1 MNLLPK
7 RYQSASPYLI
17 VLFIATLFFIIS
29 SFYPYEITCDVAL
42 QLKSVQ
48 QWLKAESNLFNSVV
62 VPKTADLSRDVQ
74 AWITVLPPG
83 VPLFFMPMVALGL
96 PLGVAAKFTAYVLF
110 ILGCLGWI
118 KLANTLQANF
128 PTKIIFSLMLPLY
141 SVTIASVNVLY
152 GDVLPFGIMPW
163 LFLYT
168 LYVSRC
174 FQSVNKAYGPVAVNS
189 CLSGILLGSVFWLK
203 YSAFLVSLGLLLY
216 LAICFLFFKS
226 KYSFKKRFL
235 LLVICATSFLSLV
248 FIFVL
253 ANKHFSG
260 IFSHML
266 EHKHRDDLAYIIRMS
281 PGTRGPQLLI
291 SLLGSPGLAL
301 SQSHG
306 WLSHIIL
313 CSDSIFPFFR
323 SLGFFQRAIPLAI
336 AGIPGTLI
344 FFWLLF
350 YSVKIFGK
358 RIFIF
363 ACCITF
369 IPFVLL
375 GYVSNIWGYNILIFQ
390 SNRYVS
396 AFFVFTQILLIGAL
410 YQIFSKTRSTKMR
423 VFISFVFVVFFLV
436 PSLFHL
442 ASFVKNTIVERLG
455 HKYITTENRIYVP
468 TLSETNV
475 KSAVDKIN
483 SVIKSPR
490 DVVILAVIDCYGAS
504 DGPWLEIKTR
514 CIPLNHET
522 SHFSLVP
529 GLEGA
534 YLTSSTTFK
543 TSKDL
548 RVIIVISKY
557 LEKDENILLKLKQ
570 RFPQT
575 KIWTRLEDNAD
586 TETLVSI
593 WYADLKVS

>member
-1 MNLLPK
+1 MNLLLK
-7 RYQSASPYLI
+7 RYHSVYPYLI
-17 VLFIATLFFIIS
+17 ALFIATLFFLIS
-29 SFYPYEITCDVAL
+29 SFYPYEINCDVAF

-62 VPKTADLSRDVQ
+62 VPKTADLSKDVQ
-74 AWITVLPPG
+74 SCITVFPPG

-96 PLGVAAKFTAYVLF
+96 PLGVAAKFTAYALF

-118 KLANTLQANF
+118 KLANTLQASF
-128 PTKIIFSLMLPLY
+128 PAKIIFSLMLPLY
-141 SVTIASVNVLY
+141 SVAIANVNVLY

-174 FQSVNKAYGPVAVNS
+174 FQSANKAYGPVVVNS
-189 CLSGILLGSVFWLK
+189 CVSGILLGSVFWLK

-216 LAICFLFFKS
+216 LAICFLFFES

-235 LLVICATSFLSLV
+235 LLVICAVSFLSLV

-253 ANKHFSG
+253 SNKHFSR
-260 IFSHML
+260 ILFHML
-266 EHKHRDDLAYIIRMS
+266 DYKYVKDAVYIRGS
-281 PGTRGPQLLI
+281 PGTMGPQLLI

-313 CSDSIFPFFR
+313 FSDSIFPFFR
-323 SLGFFQRAIPLAI
+323 SLDFYQRAIPLAI

-344 FFWLLF
+344 FFWLLL
-350 YSVKIFGK
+350 YSVNIFGK

-369 IPFVLL
+369 VPFVLL
-375 GYVSNIWGYNILIFQ
+375 GYISNISGLNILIFH
-390 SNRYVS
+390 SNRFVS

-410 YQIFSKTRSTKMR
+410 CRIFSKTRSTKMR

-442 ASFVKNTIVERLG
+442 AYFVKNSIAERLG

-475 KSAVDKIN
+475 KSTVDKIN
-483 SVIKSPR
+483 SVIKSPG
-490 DVVILAVIDCYGAS
+490 DVVILAVMDCYGS
-504 DGPWLEIKTR
+504 SREPWLEIKQR
-514 CIPLNHET
+514 SLPLSYDFDYLSFTPE
-522 SHFSLVP
+522 V
-529 GLEGA
+529 EGA
-534 YLTSSTTFK
+534 DLNSTAIFRTSRG
-543 TSKDL
+543 L
-548 RVIIVISKY
+548 RVIIVISKT
-557 LEKDENILLKLKQ
+557 LENKEGILLKLKQ
-570 RFPQT
+570 RFPQA
-575 KIWTRLEDNAD
+575 KAWNHIEDGTDVNA
-586 TETLVSI
+586 LISI
-593 WYADLKVS
+593 WYSDLKV

>member
-1 MNLLPK
+1 MNLLLK
-7 RYQSASPYLI
+7 RYHSVYPYLI
-17 VLFIATLFFIIS
+17 VLFIATLFFLIS
-29 SFYPYEITCDVAL
+29 SFYPYEIYSDVAL

-74 AWITVLPPG
+74 SWITVLPPG

-96 PLGVAAKFTAYVLF
+96 PLGMAAKFTAYVLF

-128 PTKIIFSLMLPLY
+128 PTKIIFSLMLSLY

-174 FQSVNKAYGPVAVNS
+174 FQSVNKDYGSVAVNS

-203 YSAFLVSLGLLLY
+203 YSAFLVSSGLLLY

-226 KYSFKKRFL
+226 KYSFKRRFL

-260 IFSHML
+260 ILSHML
-266 EHKHRDDLAYIIRMS
+266 DYKHCRDVVYIRRS
-281 PGTRGPQLLI
+281 PSTMGPQLLI

-323 SLGFFQRAIPLAI
+323 SLDFYQRAIPLAI

-344 FFWLLF
+344 FFWLLL

-369 IPFVLL
+369 VPFVLL
-375 GYVSNIWGYNILIFQ
+375 GYVSNIFGINILIFQ
-390 SNRYVS
+390 SNRYAS

-423 VFISFVFVVFFLV
+423 VFISFVFMVFFLV
-436 PSLFHL
+436 PSLFYL
-442 ASFVKNTIVERLG
+442 AYFVKNTIAERLG

-490 DVVILAVIDCYGAS
+490 DVVILAVMDCYGS
-504 DGPWLEIKTR
+504 SVEPWLEIKQR
-514 CIPLNHET
+514 SLPL
-522 SHFSLVP
+522 SYDFSYFSFTP
-529 GLEGA
+529 ELEGA
-534 YLTSSTTFK
+534 IFHSPAIFRTSR
-543 TSKDL
+543 DL
-548 RVIIVISKY
+548 RVIIVISKT
-557 LEKDENILLKLKQ
+557 LENKEGILLKLKQ
-570 RFPQT
+570 KFPQA
-575 KIWTRLEDNAD
+575 KAWNHIEDGTDVNA
-586 TETLVSI
+586 LISV
-593 WYADLKVS
+593 WYSDLKV